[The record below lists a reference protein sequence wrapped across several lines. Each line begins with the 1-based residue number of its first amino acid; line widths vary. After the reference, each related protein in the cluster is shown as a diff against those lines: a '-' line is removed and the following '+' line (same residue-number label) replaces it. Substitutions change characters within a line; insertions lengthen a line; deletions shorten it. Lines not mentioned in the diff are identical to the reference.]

1 MAASSTTRERKE
13 KKQYE
18 GIKITKK
25 REAHALI
32 YNFCYKFAHH
42 FSRGSDKMRLFK
54 KLDIFIFKSYSL
66 LFIGTFFICL
76 FIFMMQFMWLHIDKL
91 IGKGLSIDVLAQFF
105 FYASLTLM
113 PMSLPLAIL
122 LASLIT
128 FGNFGERFELLSMKA
143 AGISLIRIF
152 QPTAIFALLL
162 SAGSFYFQNVTSPN
176 ASKKLAALLYSMK
189 QKSPELE
196 IPEGIFY
203 NEIPGY
209 NLFVEKK
216 NKETGMLYGVMI
228 YNNTNS
234 YEDTQIVLADSAL
247 LQSTADK
254 MHLRLTLYQGER
266 FQNMKGQNSALSTT
280 NIPYMRETFIQET
293 DLIAFDA
300 NFNALDA
307 SSLSRNAQTKNILQI
322 RQGID
327 SITALKDSTG
337 RAAYK
342 EAQLTFMNKA
352 NSVNKQD
359 STKITAATPQPFD
372 SMVVKL
378 SPEMKQ
384 QVFQKAAYKG
394 ANATSDYEFRQYNT
408 DDLNKALRLHWVEFN
423 KKITLSLACLI
434 FFFIG
439 APLGA
444 IIRKGGLG
452 VPVVVSVAIF
462 IFYYIINVSGE
473 KMAKS
478 GEWNVTFGMWMSSM
492 ILIPIG
498 AFLTY
503 KANNDSVVFNIEAYQ
518 NFFKKLLGL
527 RVNRHISCKE
537 VIIDDP
543 DYPQV
548 AKQIEELTARCRD
561 YALRNKLKRAP
572 NYFRLFF
579 SYQTDHEMI
588 DVCNRLEELV
598 TILSNSR
605 DAAILE
611 YLNRLP
617 VLSPHAHTR
626 PFERKRLNQLLG
638 IILPAGLFFYFRIWF
653 YRLRLYK
660 DLTNIQTYGARIN
673 QRIETIIT
681 TK

>member
-1 MAASSTTRERKE
+1 
-13 KKQYE
+13 
-18 GIKITKK
+18 
-25 REAHALI
+25 
-32 YNFCYKFAHH
+32 
-42 FSRGSDKMRLFK
+42 MRLFK
-54 KLDIFIFKSYSL
+54 KLDIFIFKAYAL
-66 LFIGTFFICL
+66 LFVGTFFICL

-152 QPTAIFALLL
+152 QPTAILALLL

-176 ASKKLAALLYSMK
+176 ATKKLAALLYSIK

-196 IPEGIFY
+196 IPVGIFY

-209 NLFVEKK
+209 NLFVESK
-216 NKETGMLYGVMI
+216 NPNTGMLYGVMI

-234 YEDTQIVLADSAL
+234 YEDTQIVLADSAR

-254 MHLRLTLYQGER
+254 QHLMLTLYQGER
-266 FQNMKGQNSALSTT
+266 FQNMKGQNSALSNA
-280 NIPYMRETFIQET
+280 NIPYMRETFIEET
-293 DLIAFDA
+293 DLIAFDS
-300 NFNALDA
+300 NLKTMDA
-307 SSLSRNAQTKNILQI
+307 SLLSKNAQTKNIVQI
-322 RQGID
+322 RSDID
-327 SITALKDSTG
+327 SIVALKDSVG
-337 RAAYK
+337 RAAYN
-342 EAQLTFMNKA
+342 EAQLSFMNKA
-352 NSVNKQD
+352 TSVSKKD
-359 STKITAATPQPFD
+359 SVSVQKAVALPFD
-372 SMVVKL
+372 SLRAHL
-378 SPEMKQ
+378 SPEMQ
-384 QVFQKAAYKG
+384 QQILQKAAYKG
-394 ANATSDYEFRQYNT
+394 ANATSDYEFRKYNT
-408 DDLNKALRLHWVEFN
+408 DDLNRALRLHWVEYN
-423 KKITLSLACLI
+423 KKMTLSLACLI

-478 GEWNVTFGMWMSSM
+478 GEWNVTFGIWMSSM

-503 KANNDSVVFNIEAYQ
+503 KANKDSVVFNIEAYQ
-518 NFFKKLLGL
+518 SFFKKLLGL
-527 RVNRHISCKE
+527 RITRHIARKE
-537 VIIDDP
+537 VIINDP
-543 DYPQV
+543 DYPVVKQ
-548 AKQIEELTARCRD
+548 QIEELMERCGEYSRK
-561 YALRNKLKRAP
+561 NKLRLAP
-572 NYFRLFF
+572 NYFKLFF
-579 SYQTDHEMI
+579 TYQTDHEMI
-588 DVCNRLEELV
+588 EVCNRLEELV
-598 TILSNSR
+598 VILANTR
-605 DAAILE
+605 DAVILE
-611 YLNRLP
+611 YLNKLP
-617 VLSPHAHTR
+617 VLAPHAHTR

-638 IILPAGLFFYFRIWF
+638 ILVPAGLFFYFRIWF

-660 DLTNIQTYGARIN
+660 DLNSIQTYGERIN
-673 QRIETIIT
+673 QRIENIIT
-681 TK
+681 T

>member
-1 MAASSTTRERKE
+1 
-13 KKQYE
+13 
-18 GIKITKK
+18 
-25 REAHALI
+25 
-32 YNFCYKFAHH
+32 
-42 FSRGSDKMRLFK
+42 MRLFK

-66 LFIGTFFICL
+66 LFVGTFFICL

-162 SAGSFYFQNVTSPN
+162 SLGSFYFQNVTSPN
-176 ASKKLAALLYSMK
+176 ATKKLASLLYTIK
-189 QKSPELE
+189 QKTPDVE

-216 NKETGMLYGVMI
+216 NKDTGTLYGVMI

-234 YEDTQIVLADSAL
+234 YEDTQIVLADSAR

-254 MHLRLTLYQGER
+254 RHLQLTLYQGER
-266 FQNMKGQNSALSTT
+266 FQNMKGQNTAMNAV
-280 NIPYMRETFIQET
+280 NIPYMRETFVQEI
-293 DLIAFDA
+293 DLISFDT
-300 NFNALDA
+300 NLSTIDA
-307 SSLSRNAQTKNILQI
+307 SVLSRNAQTKNILQI
-322 RQGID
+322 RQDID
-327 SITALKDSTG
+327 SIIAKKDSMGLAVYEET
-337 RAAYK
+337 
-342 EAQLTFMNKA
+342 QSTFMNKTTQLDKKD
-352 NSVNKQD
+352 SVQAK
-359 STKITAATPQPFD
+359 AATPLPFD
-372 SMVVKL
+372 SLVARL
-378 SPEMKQ
+378 SPEIKQ
-384 QVFQKAAYKG
+384 QVIQKAAYKG
-394 ANATSDYEFRQYNT
+394 ANATSDYEFRKYNT
-408 DDLNKALRLHWVEFN
+408 DELNQSLRLHWVEFN

-452 VPVVVSVAIF
+452 ISVVISVLIF

-473 KMAKS
+473 KLAKS
-478 GEWNVTFGMWMSSM
+478 GEWNVTFGMWMSSI

-498 AFLTY
+498 GFLTY
-503 KANNDSVVFNIEAYQ
+503 KANKDSVVFNIEAYQ

-527 RVNRHISCKE
+527 RVTRHISCKE
-537 VIIDDP
+537 VIINDP

-548 AKQIEELTARCRD
+548 SRQIEELMEHCRT
-561 YALRNKLKRAP
+561 YALRNRLKSAP

-579 SYQTDHEMI
+579 TYQTDHEMVE
-588 DVCNRLEELV
+588 VCNRLEELV
-598 TILSNSR
+598 NILSNSR

-626 PFERKRLNQLLG
+626 PFERKKLNLLLG
-638 IILPAGLFFYFRIWF
+638 IIIPAGLFFYFRIWF

-660 DLTNIQTYGARIN
+660 DLTNIQTYGTRIN
-673 QRIETIIT
+673 QRIENIIT

>member
-1 MAASSTTRERKE
+1 
-13 KKQYE
+13 
-18 GIKITKK
+18 
-25 REAHALI
+25 
-32 YNFCYKFAHH
+32 
-42 FSRGSDKMRLFK
+42 MRLFK
-54 KLDIFIFKSYSL
+54 KLDIFIFKAYAL
-66 LFIGTFFICL
+66 LFVGTFFICL
-76 FIFMMQFMWLHIDKL
+76 FVFMMQFMWLHIDKL

-105 FYASLTLM
+105 FYASLTLV

-152 QPTAIFALLL
+152 QPTAILALLL

-176 ASKKLAALLYSMK
+176 ATKKLAALIYSMK

-234 YEDTQIVLADSAL
+234 YEDTQIVLADSAR

-254 MHLRLTLYQGER
+254 KHLQLTLYQGER
-266 FQNMKGQNSALSTT
+266 FQNMKGQNSALSNT
-280 NIPYMRETFIQET
+280 NIPYMRETFIEET
-293 DLIAFDA
+293 DLISFDA

-307 SSLSRNAQTKNILQI
+307 SLLSGNAQTKNIVQI
-322 RQGID
+322 KNGID
-327 SITALKDSTG
+327 SLTAMKDSVG
-337 RAAYK
+337 RAAYR
-342 EAQLTFMNKA
+342 EAQLSFMNKA
-352 NSVNKQD
+352 TSVSKKD
-359 STKITAATPQPFD
+359 STSVLAATPLPFD
-372 SMVVKL
+372 SVLAKL
-378 SPEMKQ
+378 TLEDKQ
-384 QVFQKAAYKG
+384 QIIQKAAYKG
-394 ANATSDYEFRQYNT
+394 ANATSDYEFRQYTTN
-408 DDLNKALRLHWVEFN
+408 DVNRALRLHWVEYN
-423 KKITLSLACLI
+423 KKMTLSLACLI

-478 GEWNVTFGMWMSSM
+478 GEWNVTFGIWMSSA
-492 ILIPIG
+492 ILMPIG

-503 KANNDSVVFNIEAYQ
+503 KANKDSVVFNFEAYQ
-518 NFFKKLLGL
+518 AFFKKLLGL
-527 RVNRHISCKE
+527 RVTRHINRKE
-537 VIIDDP
+537 VIINDP
-543 DYPQV
+543 DYPV
-548 AKQIEELTARCRD
+548 VKEQIRVLLEQCRE
-561 YALRNKLKRAP
+561 YATKNRLRLAP
-572 NYFRLFF
+572 NYFKLFF
-579 SYQTDHEMI
+579 TYQTDHEMI
-588 DVCNRLEELV
+588 EVCHRLEELV
-598 TILSNSR
+598 VILSNSR

-611 YLNRLP
+611 YLNKLP

-626 PFERKRLNQLLG
+626 PFERKKLNQLVGVFVPL
-638 IILPAGLFFYFRIWF
+638 GLFFYFRIWF

-660 DLTNIQTYGARIN
+660 DLNNIQTYGERIIN
-673 QRIETIIT
+673 RIENIIT
-681 TK
+681 T

>member
-1 MAASSTTRERKE
+1 
-13 KKQYE
+13 
-18 GIKITKK
+18 
-25 REAHALI
+25 
-32 YNFCYKFAHH
+32 
-42 FSRGSDKMRLFK
+42 MRLFK
-54 KLDIFIFKSYSL
+54 KLDIFIFKAYAL
-66 LFIGTFFICL
+66 LFVGTFFICL
-76 FIFMMQFMWLHIDKL
+76 FVFMMQFMWLHIDKL

-105 FYASLTLM
+105 FYASLTLV

-152 QPTAIFALLL
+152 QPTAILALLL

-176 ASKKLAALLYSMK
+176 ATKKLAALIYSMK

-234 YEDTQIVLADSAL
+234 YEDTQIVLADSAR

-254 MHLRLTLYQGER
+254 KHLQLTLYQGER
-266 FQNMKGQNSALSTT
+266 FQNMKGQNSALSNA
-280 NIPYMRETFIQET
+280 NIPYMRETFIEET

-307 SSLSRNAQTKNILQI
+307 SLLSGNAQTKNIVQI
-322 RQGID
+322 KEGID
-327 SITALKDSTG
+327 SLTAMKDSVG
-337 RAAYK
+337 RAAYR
-342 EAQLTFMNKA
+342 EAQFSFMNKA
-352 NSVNKQD
+352 TSVSKQD
-359 STKITAATPQPFD
+359 SARVQATTPLPFD
-372 SMVVKL
+372 SVLAKL
-378 SPEMKQ
+378 TPENKQ
-384 QVFQKAAYKG
+384 QIIQKAAYKG
-394 ANATSDYEFRQYNT
+394 ANATSDYEFRQYTTN
-408 DDLNKALRLHWVEFN
+408 DVNRALRLHWVEYN
-423 KKITLSLACLI
+423 KKMTLSLACLI

-478 GEWNVTFGMWMSSM
+478 GEWNVTFGIWMSSA
-492 ILIPIG
+492 ILMPIG

-503 KANNDSVVFNIEAYQ
+503 KANKDSVVFNFEAYQ
-518 NFFKKLLGL
+518 AFFKKLLGL
-527 RVNRHISCKE
+527 RVTRHINRKE
-537 VIIDDP
+537 VIINDP
-543 DYPQV
+543 DYPVVKEQIRELLEYCREYA
-548 AKQIEELTARCRD
+548 AKNR
-561 YALRNKLKRAP
+561 LRLAP
-572 NYFRLFF
+572 NYFKLFF
-579 SYQTDHEMI
+579 TYQTDHEMTE
-588 DVCNRLEELV
+588 VCNRLEDLV
-598 TILSNSR
+598 VVLSNSR

-611 YLNRLP
+611 YLNKLP

-626 PFERKRLNQLLG
+626 PFERKKLNQLLG
-638 IILPAGLFFYFRIWF
+638 VLVPLGLFFYFRIWF

-660 DLTNIQTYGARIN
+660 DLNNIQTYGERIIN
-673 QRIETIIT
+673 RIENIIT
-681 TK
+681 T

>member
-1 MAASSTTRERKE
+1 
-13 KKQYE
+13 
-18 GIKITKK
+18 
-25 REAHALI
+25 
-32 YNFCYKFAHH
+32 
-42 FSRGSDKMRLFK
+42 MRLFK
-54 KLDIFIFKSYSL
+54 KLDIFIFKAYAL
-66 LFIGTFFICL
+66 LFVGTFFICL
-76 FIFMMQFMWLHIDKL
+76 FVFMMQFMWLHIDKL

-105 FYASLTLM
+105 FYASLTLV

-152 QPTAIFALLL
+152 QPTAILALLL

-176 ASKKLAALLYSMK
+176 ATKKLAALIYSMK

-234 YEDTQIVLADSAL
+234 YEDTQIVLADSAR

-254 MHLRLTLYQGER
+254 KHLQLTLYQGER
-266 FQNMKGQNSALSTT
+266 FQNMKGQNSALSNA
-280 NIPYMRETFIQET
+280 NIPYMRETFIEET

-307 SSLSRNAQTKNILQI
+307 SLLSGNAQTKNIVQI
-322 RQGID
+322 KEGID
-327 SITALKDSTG
+327 SLTAMKDSVG
-337 RAAYK
+337 RAAYR
-342 EAQLTFMNKA
+342 EAQFSFMNKA
-352 NSVNKQD
+352 TSVSKQD
-359 STKITAATPQPFD
+359 SARVQAATPLPFD
-372 SMVVKL
+372 SVLAKL
-378 SPEMKQ
+378 TPENKQ
-384 QVFQKAAYKG
+384 QIIQKAAYKG
-394 ANATSDYEFRQYNT
+394 ANATSDYEFRQYTTN
-408 DDLNKALRLHWVEFN
+408 DVNRALRLHWVEYN
-423 KKITLSLACLI
+423 KKMTLSLACLI

-478 GEWNVTFGMWMSSM
+478 GEWNVTFGIWMSSA
-492 ILIPIG
+492 ILMPIG

-503 KANNDSVVFNIEAYQ
+503 KANKDSVVFNFEAYQ
-518 NFFKKLLGL
+518 AFFKKLLGL
-527 RVNRHISCKE
+527 RVTRHINRKE
-537 VIIDDP
+537 VIINDP
-543 DYPQV
+543 DYPVVKEQIRELLEHCREYA
-548 AKQIEELTARCRD
+548 AKNR
-561 YALRNKLKRAP
+561 LRLAP
-572 NYFRLFF
+572 NYFKLFF
-579 SYQTDHEMI
+579 TYQTDHEMTE
-588 DVCNRLEELV
+588 VCNRLEDLV
-598 TILSNSR
+598 VVLSNSR

-611 YLNRLP
+611 YLNKLP

-626 PFERKRLNQLLG
+626 PFERKKLNQLLG
-638 IILPAGLFFYFRIWF
+638 VLVPLGLFFYFRIWF

-660 DLTNIQTYGARIN
+660 DLNSIQTYGERIIN
-673 QRIETIIT
+673 RIENIIT
-681 TK
+681 T

>member
-1 MAASSTTRERKE
+1 
-13 KKQYE
+13 
-18 GIKITKK
+18 
-25 REAHALI
+25 
-32 YNFCYKFAHH
+32 
-42 FSRGSDKMRLFK
+42 MRLFK
-54 KLDIFIFKSYSL
+54 KLDIFIFKAYAL
-66 LFIGTFFICL
+66 LFVGTFFICL
-76 FIFMMQFMWLHIDKL
+76 FVFMMQFMWLHIDKL

-105 FYASLTLM
+105 FYASLTLV

-152 QPTAIFALLL
+152 QPTAILALLL

-176 ASKKLAALLYSMK
+176 ATKKLAALIYSMK

-234 YEDTQIVLADSAL
+234 YEDTQIVLADSAR

-254 MHLRLTLYQGER
+254 KHLQLTLYQGER
-266 FQNMKGQNSALSTT
+266 FQNMKGQNSALSNA
-280 NIPYMRETFIQET
+280 NIPYMRETFIEET
-293 DLIAFDA
+293 DLITFDA

-307 SSLSRNAQTKNILQI
+307 SLLSGNAQTKNIVQI
-322 RQGID
+322 KEGID
-327 SITALKDSTG
+327 SLTAMKDSVG
-337 RAAYK
+337 RAAYR
-342 EAQLTFMNKA
+342 EAQFSFMNKA
-352 NSVNKQD
+352 TSVSKQD
-359 STKITAATPQPFD
+359 SARVQAATPLPFD
-372 SMVVKL
+372 SVLAKL
-378 SPEMKQ
+378 TPENKQ
-384 QVFQKAAYKG
+384 QIIQKAAYKG
-394 ANATSDYEFRQYNT
+394 ANATSDYEFRQYTTN
-408 DDLNKALRLHWVEFN
+408 DVNRALRLHWVEYN
-423 KKITLSLACLI
+423 KKMTLSLACLI

-478 GEWNVTFGMWMSSM
+478 GEWNVTFGIWMSSA
-492 ILIPIG
+492 ILMPIG

-503 KANNDSVVFNIEAYQ
+503 KANKDSVVFNFEAYQ
-518 NFFKKLLGL
+518 AFFKKLLGL
-527 RVNRHISCKE
+527 RVTRHINRKE
-537 VIIDDP
+537 VIINDP
-543 DYPQV
+543 DYPVVKEQIREFLEHCREYA
-548 AKQIEELTARCRD
+548 AKNR
-561 YALRNKLKRAP
+561 LRLAP
-572 NYFRLFF
+572 NYFKLFF
-579 SYQTDHEMI
+579 TYQTDHEMTE
-588 DVCNRLEELV
+588 VCNRLEDLV
-598 TILSNSR
+598 VVLSNSR

-611 YLNRLP
+611 YLNKLP

-626 PFERKRLNQLLG
+626 PFERKKLNQLLG
-638 IILPAGLFFYFRIWF
+638 VLVPLGLFFYFRIWF

-660 DLTNIQTYGARIN
+660 DLNNIQTYGERIIN
-673 QRIETIIT
+673 RIENIIT
-681 TK
+681 T

>member
-1 MAASSTTRERKE
+1 
-13 KKQYE
+13 
-18 GIKITKK
+18 
-25 REAHALI
+25 
-32 YNFCYKFAHH
+32 
-42 FSRGSDKMRLFK
+42 MRLFK
-54 KLDIFIFKSYSL
+54 KLDIFIFKAYAL
-66 LFIGTFFICL
+66 LFVGTFFICL
-76 FIFMMQFMWLHIDKL
+76 FVFMMQFMWLHIDKL

-105 FYASLTLM
+105 FYASLTLV

-152 QPTAIFALLL
+152 QPTAILALLL

-176 ASKKLAALLYSMK
+176 ATKQLAALLYSIK

-234 YEDTQIVLADSAL
+234 YEDTQIVLADSAR

-254 MHLRLTLYQGER
+254 QHLMLTLYQGER
-266 FQNMKGQNSALSTT
+266 FQNLKGQNSALSNA
-280 NIPYMRETFIQET
+280 NIPYMRETFIEET
-293 DLIAFDA
+293 DLIAFDS
-300 NFNALDA
+300 NLKTMDA
-307 SSLSRNAQTKNILQI
+307 SLLSKNAQTKNIVQI
-322 RQGID
+322 RSDID
-327 SITALKDSTG
+327 SIVALKDSVG
-337 RAAYK
+337 RAAYN
-342 EAQLTFMNKA
+342 EAQLSFMKKA
-352 NSVNKQD
+352 TSVSKQD
-359 STKITAATPQPFD
+359 SARVQAVTPLPFD
-372 SMVVKL
+372 SVLAKL
-378 SPEMKQ
+378 TPENKQ
-384 QVFQKAAYKG
+384 QIIQKAAYKG
-394 ANATSDYEFRQYNT
+394 ANATSDYEFRQYTTN
-408 DDLNKALRLHWVEFN
+408 DVNRALRLHWVEYN
-423 KKITLSLACLI
+423 KKMTLSLACLI

-478 GEWNVTFGMWMSSM
+478 GEWNVTFGVWMSSA
-492 ILIPIG
+492 ILMPIG

-503 KANNDSVVFNIEAYQ
+503 KANKDSVVFNFEAYQ
-518 NFFKKLLGL
+518 AFFKKLLGL
-527 RVNRHISCKE
+527 RVTRHIYRKE
-537 VIIDDP
+537 VIINDP
-543 DYPQV
+543 DYPV
-548 AKQIEELTARCRD
+548 AKEQIQELLEHCRE
-561 YALRNKLKRAP
+561 YAAKNRLRLAP
-572 NYFRLFF
+572 NYFKLFF
-579 SYQTDHEMI
+579 TDQTDHEMTE
-588 DVCNRLEELV
+588 VCNRLEDLV
-598 TILSNSR
+598 VVLSNSR

-611 YLNRLP
+611 YLNKLP

-626 PFERKRLNQLLG
+626 PFERKKLNQLLG
-638 IILPAGLFFYFRIWF
+638 VLVPLGLFFYFRIWF

-660 DLTNIQTYGARIN
+660 DLNNIQTYGERIIN
-673 QRIETIIT
+673 RIENIIT
-681 TK
+681 T

>member
-1 MAASSTTRERKE
+1 
-13 KKQYE
+13 
-18 GIKITKK
+18 
-25 REAHALI
+25 
-32 YNFCYKFAHH
+32 
-42 FSRGSDKMRLFK
+42 MRLFK
-54 KLDIFIFKSYSL
+54 KLDIFIFKAYAL
-66 LFIGTFFICL
+66 LFVGTFFICL
-76 FIFMMQFMWLHIDKL
+76 FVFMMQFMWLHIDKL

-105 FYASLTLM
+105 FYASLTLV

-152 QPTAIFALLL
+152 QPTAILALLL

-176 ASKKLAALLYSMK
+176 ATKKLAALIYSMK

-234 YEDTQIVLADSAL
+234 YEDTQIVLADSAR

-254 MHLRLTLYQGER
+254 KHLQLTLYQGER
-266 FQNMKGQNSALSTT
+266 FQNMKGQNSALSNA
-280 NIPYMRETFIQET
+280 NIPYMRETFIEET

-307 SSLSRNAQTKNILQI
+307 SLLSGNAQTKNIVQI
-322 RQGID
+322 KEGID
-327 SITALKDSTG
+327 SLTAMKDSVG
-337 RAAYK
+337 RAAYR
-342 EAQLTFMNKA
+342 EAQFSFMNKA
-352 NSVNKQD
+352 TSVSKQD
-359 STKITAATPQPFD
+359 SARVQATTPLPFD
-372 SMVVKL
+372 SVLAKL
-378 SPEMKQ
+378 TPENKQ
-384 QVFQKAAYKG
+384 QIIQKAAYKG
-394 ANATSDYEFRQYNT
+394 ANATSDYEFRQYTTN
-408 DDLNKALRLHWVEFN
+408 DVNRALRLHWVEYN
-423 KKITLSLACLI
+423 KKMTLSLACLI

-478 GEWNVTFGMWMSSM
+478 GEWNVTFGIWMSSA
-492 ILIPIG
+492 ILMPIG

-503 KANNDSVVFNIEAYQ
+503 KANKDSVVFNFEAYQ
-518 NFFKKLLGL
+518 AFFKKLLGL
-527 RVNRHISCKE
+527 RVTRHINRKE
-537 VIIDDP
+537 VIINDP
-543 DYPQV
+543 DYPVVKEQIQELLEHCREYA
-548 AKQIEELTARCRD
+548 AKNR
-561 YALRNKLKRAP
+561 LRLAP
-572 NYFRLFF
+572 NYFKLFF
-579 SYQTDHEMI
+579 TYQTDHEMTE
-588 DVCNRLEELV
+588 VCNRLEDLV
-598 TILSNSR
+598 VVLSNSR

-611 YLNRLP
+611 YLNKLP

-626 PFERKRLNQLLG
+626 PFERKKLNQLLG
-638 IILPAGLFFYFRIWF
+638 VLVPLGLFFYFRIWF

-660 DLTNIQTYGARIN
+660 DLNNIQTYGERIIN
-673 QRIETIIT
+673 RIENIIT
-681 TK
+681 T

>member
-1 MAASSTTRERKE
+1 
-13 KKQYE
+13 
-18 GIKITKK
+18 
-25 REAHALI
+25 
-32 YNFCYKFAHH
+32 
-42 FSRGSDKMRLFK
+42 MRLFK
-54 KLDIFIFKSYSL
+54 KLDIFIFKAYAL
-66 LFIGTFFICL
+66 LFVGTFFICL

-152 QPTAIFALLL
+152 QPTAILALLL

-176 ASKKLAALLYSMK
+176 ATKKLAALLYSIK

-196 IPEGIFY
+196 IPVGIFY

-209 NLFVEKK
+209 NLFVERK
-216 NKETGMLYGVMI
+216 NPDTGMLYGVMI

-234 YEDTQIVLADSAL
+234 YEDTQIVLADSAR

-254 MHLRLTLYQGER
+254 QHLMLTLYQGER
-266 FQNMKGQNSALSTT
+266 FQNMKGQNSALSNA
-280 NIPYMRETFIQET
+280 NIPYMRETFIEET
-293 DLIAFDA
+293 DLIAFDS
-300 NFNALDA
+300 NLKTMDA
-307 SSLSRNAQTKNILQI
+307 SLLSKNAQTKNIVQI
-322 RQGID
+322 RSDID
-327 SITALKDSTG
+327 SIVALKDSVG
-337 RAAYK
+337 RAAYN
-342 EAQLTFMNKA
+342 EAQLSFMNKA
-352 NSVNKQD
+352 TSVSKKD
-359 STKITAATPQPFD
+359 SASVQKAVVQPFD
-372 SMVVKL
+372 SLRARM
-378 SPEMKQ
+378 SPEIQ
-384 QVFQKAAYKG
+384 QQILQKAAYKG
-394 ANATSDYEFRQYNT
+394 ANATSDYEFRKYNT
-408 DDLNKALRLHWVEFN
+408 DDLNRALRLHWVEYN
-423 KKITLSLACLI
+423 KKMTLSLACLI

-478 GEWNVTFGMWMSSM
+478 GEWNVTFGIWMSSM

-503 KANNDSVVFNIEAYQ
+503 KANKDSVVFNIEAYQ
-518 NFFKKLLGL
+518 SFFKKLLGL
-527 RVNRHISCKE
+527 RITRHIARKE
-537 VIIDDP
+537 VIINDP
-543 DYPQV
+543 DYPVVKQ
-548 AKQIEELTARCRD
+548 QIEGLMERCGEYSRKNR
-561 YALRNKLKRAP
+561 LRLAP
-572 NYFRLFF
+572 NYFKLFF
-579 SYQTDHEMI
+579 TYQTDHEMI
-588 DVCNRLEELV
+588 EVCNRLEELV
-598 TILSNSR
+598 VILSNTR

-611 YLNRLP
+611 YLNKLP
-617 VLSPHAHTR
+617 VLAPHAHTR

-638 IILPAGLFFYFRIWF
+638 ILVPAGLFFYFRIWF

-660 DLTNIQTYGARIN
+660 DLNSIQTYGERIN
-673 QRIETIIT
+673 RRIENIIT
-681 TK
+681 T